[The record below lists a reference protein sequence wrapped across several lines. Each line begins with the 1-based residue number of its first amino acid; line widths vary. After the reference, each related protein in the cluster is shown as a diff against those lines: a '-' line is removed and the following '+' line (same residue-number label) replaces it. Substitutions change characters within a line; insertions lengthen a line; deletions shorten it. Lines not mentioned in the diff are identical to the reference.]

1 MPAYPLVDA
10 AARHCWSKDGQ
21 EVFRNFCAKH
31 AHEFLDAPKFE
42 DQCEQNLVFYDLFQ
56 QYLKLYEKQLSGFI
70 DQMDGSDREFYEQ
83 LQDVQNDTEIK
94 DKKLVKFVAYLIAAT
109 EYSAFYKLMY
119 RAAKKINNSES
130 KVGADDEGS
139 GSKGGG
145 RGSSSKGCD
154 DDDDDDDRSSR
165 K

>member
-31 AHEFLDAPKFE
+31 AHEFVDAPKFE
-42 DQCEQNLVFYDLFQ
+42 EQMEQNLIFYDLFQ
-56 QYLKLYEKQLSGFI
+56 QYLKLYENQLSDFI
-70 DQMDGSDREFYEQ
+70 DQMDGNDREFYEQ
-83 LQDVQNDTEIK
+83 LQDVQIDTEIK

-109 EYSAFYKLMY
+109 EYPAFYKLMY

-130 KVGADDEGS
+130 KGGADEGS
-139 GSKGGG
+139 GSKGAG
-145 RGSSSKGCD
+145 RGRASKGGD
-154 DDDDDDDRSSR
+154 EEEDDDRYSR